1 MEFVLFFF
9 FGYIAA
15 MVGVI
20 PPGLLNMTAAKI
32 SLKENRRNAF
42 LFSLGVIVTVA
53 FQTYIALI
61 FARYLDKHPEVIS
74 VLQEVGL
81 GIFICI
87 TLYFFFIAKDKKPPK
102 RTIEPKS
109 KQSRFFHGLFL
120 ASLNVFPIPYWVYL
134 SITFVSFGWFQFTKS
149 FINLCVLG
157 SSLGTLTMLVVYAHY
172 FKRIQENRKEIKM
185 NMNYVIGT
193 ITAIVAIITL
203 IKIINDL

>member
-9 FGYIAA
+9 FGYVAA

-53 FQTYIALI
+53 FQTYLALI

-87 TLYFFFIAKDKKPPK
+87 TLYFFFIAKDKKITK
-102 RTIEPKS
+102 TRYRT
-109 KQSRFFHGLFL
+109 
-120 ASLNVFPIPYWVYL
+120 
-134 SITFVSFGWFQFTKS
+134 
-149 FINLCVLG
+149 
-157 SSLGTLTMLVVYAHY
+157 
-172 FKRIQENRKEIKM
+172 
-185 NMNYVIGT
+185 
-193 ITAIVAIITL
+193 
-203 IKIINDL
+203 

>member
-9 FGYIAA
+9 FGYVAA

-53 FQTYIALI
+53 FQTYLALI

-87 TLYFFFIAKDKKPPK
+87 TLYFFFIAKDKKSPK
-102 RTIEPKS
+102 RAIEPRS

-120 ASLNVFPIPYWVYL
+120 ASRNVFPIPYWVYL

-149 FINLCVLG
+149 FICLCVLG